1 MGKRNHR
8 VRRTANI
15 FLILFLCAGIVSL
28 VNAVVLL
35 LATSSPLAALRSLLA
50 LLVGLAAI
58 PMYLCLGIDK
68 RLPKWIFLPQLL
80 FIFWSIFNLWPLPL
94 MFDRTHYMVPAALV
108 QVLLGVAP
116 LLYLKKKSGGQ
127 WLLPADMF
135 SGPFFGWKH
144 SAAFFIANLI
154 ISPLVLAYM
163 VFSFASVQLYE
174 QSGGFARLWPSGLQ
188 MTEKIYRRADKEIHL
203 TGMIHIA
210 DQAYYDEVLSS
221 LPSDRTIVLVE
232 GVTDQDRLLTY
243 RFSYGNLAR
252 GLGLTS
258 QETLAFGGRVIAP
271 EEMQATTPSTP
282 MDADYHI
289 LRADVDV
296 KAFRPKTI
304 EFLNIIGDQFLSND
318 SLTEGLHH
326 YLAWIKE
333 NSPEITTEEIMMDIL
348 HKRNQEVIHRM
359 NQALDHYD
367 TIIIPW
373 GALHMPE
380 IEAAV
385 LAKNFKL
392 VKTRQRT
399 SIDFKKMLH
408 AYRSKK

>member
-1 MGKRNHR
+1 M
-8 VRRTANI
+8 RRIANI

-35 LATSSPLAALRSLLA
+35 LATSSPLAAMRSLLA

-94 MFDRTHYMVPAALV
+94 MFDRTHYMLPAALV

-163 VFSFASVQLYE
+163 VFSFASLQLYE

-210 DQAYYDEVLSS
+210 VNPRGIDRFVLLPAGKPHSLS
-221 LPSDRTIVLVE
+221 TELLGSPRMCDLVKELTSKYPKRIIIFDLPSILTTADAMAFIPCVDCSLVVVEDDVTKESDLKAAIEMLSITNVIGTVLNKSM
-232 GVTDQDRLLTY
+232 Y
-243 RFSYGNLAR
+243 
-252 GLGLTS
+252 
-258 QETLAFGGRVIAP
+258 
-271 EEMQATTPSTP
+271 
-282 MDADYHI
+282 
-289 LRADVDV
+289 
-296 KAFRPKTI
+296 
-304 EFLNIIGDQFLSND
+304 
-318 SLTEGLHH
+318 
-326 YLAWIKE
+326 
-333 NSPEITTEEIMMDIL
+333 
-348 HKRNQEVIHRM
+348 
-359 NQALDHYD
+359 
-367 TIIIPW
+367 
-373 GALHMPE
+373 
-380 IEAAV
+380 
-385 LAKNFKL
+385 
-392 VKTRQRT
+392 
-399 SIDFKKMLH
+399 
-408 AYRSKK
+408 